1 MTLAIMVNYALL
13 ISIAAALS
21 EALRIDTDG
30 GGAPMSLYEAPKTRS
45 GTRHES
51 QPANANFL
59 FLELRRWLYLFDYCM
74 RSNES
79 NKIVRHKLR
88 VGMPPQ
94 GGEGQGRLCR
104 PLSSPQGHSSRPMT
118 EKEEEAAT
126 STSKGARNP
135 SGMSCLQ
142 TARWEGRCAKLIK

>member
-1 MTLAIMVNYALL
+1 MPTV
-13 ISIAAALS
+13 AALQCPS
-21 EALRIDTDG
+21 TKRRRPAQGRDTNLNQPTQTSSFLNLDDG
-30 GGAPMSLYEAPKTRS
+30 Y
-45 GTRHES
+45 
-51 QPANANFL
+51 
-59 FLELRRWLYLFDYCM
+59 YLFIDYCM

-79 NKIVRHKLR
+79 NIIVRHKLR

-104 PLSSPQGHSSRPMT
+104 HLSSPQGHSSRPMT
-118 EKEEEAAT
+118 EEAEAAT